1 MIKVKVT
8 KNIIRKNE
16 VAFGLNR
23 AQVIVA
29 AVGLAIGMLEIY
41 LLKGITTTDTRMT
54 IVFFSM
60 AAFIFGGIVQI
71 NGTSLMS
78 TLTKSLKG
86 VDKRPYNKEGV
97 YNDENKPTENQ

>member
-1 MIKVKVT
+1 MIKVRVT

-16 VAFGLNR
+16 VAFGLTR
-23 AQVIVA
+23 AQVIITIIGFII
-29 AVGLAIGMLEIY
+29 GLLELK
-41 LLKGITTTDTRMT
+41 LLKGVTSVDVRMT
-54 IVFFSM
+54 IVFFTM